1 MQLVFGRDTIMNL
14 MFKANWQLIRQQK
27 QAAIHKNKN
36 AKNKK
41 RTKHEYKANNT
52 VLIKNKQSTKFGQ
65 DTYNGAWKILE
76 VRNNGTFKFKKV
88 Q

>member
-27 QAAIHKNKN
+27 QAAIHKNNN

-41 RTKHEYKANNT
+41 RIQHE
-52 VLIKNKQSTKFGQ
+52 
-65 DTYNGAWKILE
+65 
-76 VRNNGTFKFKKV
+76 
-88 Q
+88 